1 MPIVLKSGSVFH
13 CTSALHFN
21 EKKFNEILFY
31 VKPVD
36 IFTIICIYKKAMFKM
51 LIMEKDAILHLE
63 V

>member
-36 IFTIICIYKKAMFKM
+36 MYIKKAMFKM